1 MFMQYFLHNPGGYA
15 EVYAVFSWQLCSAS
29 SVMLCLFGSEQDEEL
44 APPQQEGNNR
54 RGAAPARGVGVQGGG
69 ADPGGLKRARDSA
82 RTVPYIYK
90 PQPPDTLIPPS

>member
-1 MFMQYFLHNPGGYA
+1 MQYSAGSYA
-15 EVYAVFSWQLCSAS
+15 AHQ
-29 SVMLCLFGSEQDEEL
+29 LFGSEQDEEL

-82 RTVPYIYK
+82 HTVPYIYINLS
-90 PQPPDTLIPPS
+90 PRIP